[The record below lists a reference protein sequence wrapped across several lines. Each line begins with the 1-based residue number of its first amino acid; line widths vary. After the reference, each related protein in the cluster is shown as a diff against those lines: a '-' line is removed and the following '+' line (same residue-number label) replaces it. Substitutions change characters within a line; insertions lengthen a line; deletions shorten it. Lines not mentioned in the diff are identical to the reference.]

1 MKIKFQGISKIQ
13 FFFGD
18 VNFLTF
24 SQLIK
29 FNSNTLKNS
38 LFHCNKPTSWLIM
51 SVYSARINDVSP
63 VITTRTVRVCVSLEP
78 LHVTLSRIIETRT
91 LCFPLPPPPHVP
103 GQPSGLQFF
112 TCILILA
119 HIFNQTFL
127 PANEQSTWRL
137 FFRWTVFVCVCVC
150 GCEGE
155 GYFLIYE

>member
-1 MKIKFQGISKIQ
+1 MSGKNDNFENKLCIFSLIFEEFWRVTQKKNKWKLNFKGFLKYS

-24 SQLIK
+24 PQLIK
-29 FNSNTLKNS
+29 FNSNTLQNS

-91 LCFPLPPPPHVP
+91 LCFPLPPPMFPVNPP
-103 GQPSGLQFF
+103 GSNF
-112 TCILILA
+112 
-119 HIFNQTFL
+119 
-127 PANEQSTWRL
+127 SR
-137 FFRWTVFVCVCVC
+137 VF
-150 GCEGE
+150 
-155 GYFLIYE
+155 